1 MPYNELYSMRKGKQI
16 KQFKLDM
23 SKQKVYVYIWIYR
36 KLLRK
41 NFENVLYTEIFGEM
55 NKLSVCKKE
64 RKNNKRENSTIL
76 NIFHIYHNA

>member
-1 MPYNELYSMRKGKQI
+1 MPYNKLYSMRKGKQI

>member
-1 MPYNELYSMRKGKQI
+1 MDIENYL
-16 KQFKLDM
+16 
-23 SKQKVYVYIWIYR
+23 
-36 KLLRK
+36 K

-64 RKNNKRENSTIL
+64 RKNNRRENSTIL